1 MLRRSLSRME
11 AISEDP
17 AATKDRLLSHGTPS
31 RKLVGLPIARVIPMD
46 VHTVGDYAGALTV
59 AALSSRAR
67 SKEARLAGAALGAA
81 SIAVSLLTDYR
92 ISAVKLIPIEMHEV
106 LDYVAGSASV
116 AAPFVLGY
124 RKRDRW
130 VSAVQI
136 ASGVAEM
143 LIALFTDYRAYRGRS
158 LRFRR

>member
-1 MLRRSLSRME
+1 ME
-11 AISEDP
+11 ATSEYLAP
-17 AATKDRLLSHGTPS
+17 TKDRPLSHGTPS

-46 VHTVGDYAGALTV
+46 VHTMGDYAGALTI

-67 SKEARLAGAALGAA
+67 SKEARL
-81 SIAVSLLTDYR
+81 
-92 ISAVKLIPIEMHEV
+92 
-106 LDYVAGSASV
+106 ASV

-130 VSAVQI
+130 VSAIQI
-136 ASGVAEM
+136 ASGVAQM

-158 LRFRR
+158 LGFRR